1 MASKMCLEVTLISRY
16 DWHFIKNDCEVHVLE
31 MSSKCFQNVFK
42 VSLVCLPDEERV
54 GQIERENKSDLK
66 NIN

>member
-1 MASKMCLEVTLISRY
+1 MCLEVTLISRNECLLV
-16 DWHFIKNDCEVHVLE
+16 KNECEVHVSE

-54 GQIERENKSDLK
+54 GEIERENKSDLK
-66 NIN
+66 NID

>member
-1 MASKMCLEVTLISRY
+1 M
-16 DWHFIKNDCEVHVLE
+16 KNDCEVHVLE

-66 NIN
+66 NID